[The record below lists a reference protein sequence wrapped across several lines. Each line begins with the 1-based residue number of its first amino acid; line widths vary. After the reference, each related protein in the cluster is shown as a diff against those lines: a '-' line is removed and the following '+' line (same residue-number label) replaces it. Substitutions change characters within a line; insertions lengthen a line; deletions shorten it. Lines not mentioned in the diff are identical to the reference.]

1 MQEPFADSK
10 TFWGQRRYVLLIIFA
25 LAVALTLVVI
35 SMTLYVR
42 SGTILLDLSRP
53 GYQSV
58 SNKTDS
64 DNISIGSYPNSGNL
78 DAESLKIFEDILNSQ
93 INKAKSIDAFG
104 GDPLSP
110 AELNIYQ

>member
-64 DNISIGSYPNSGNL
+64 DNISIGSYPSSGNL